1 MQACIMDKELLDKPI
16 INSLFSILR
25 DEKRRKILNLLGRT
39 GRAKITADNLAN
51 ALKISRPAVE
61 KHLKQMLEIK
71 LIERSAET
79 IPNLHFIYFVPEYS
93 QDLVSDLN
101 DCLETFINAL
111 EEEYTRRLE
120 AEEQLFFAGRSSKE
134 KYEAIKKDYDKILQ
148 KIQKI
153 TPSESDSSE

>member
-1 MQACIMDKELLDKPI
+1 MDKELLERPI

-39 GRAKITADNLAN
+39 GRGKMTADNLAKE
-51 ALKISRPAVE
+51 LKISRPAVE

-79 IPNLHFIYFVPEYS
+79 IPNLHFIYFIPEHS

-111 EEEYTRRLE
+111 EEKYAQRLE
-120 AEEQLFFAGRSSKE
+120 TEEQLFLLGGSSKE
-134 KYEAIKKDYDKILQ
+134 KYESIKKDYNKILQ
-148 KIQKI
+148 KIQK
-153 TPSESDSSE
+153 TKPNESDSSK

>member
-1 MQACIMDKELLDKPI
+1 MDKELLERPI

-39 GRAKITADNLAN
+39 GRAKMTADNLAKE
-51 ALKISRPAVE
+51 LKISRPAVE

-71 LIERSAET
+71 LIDRSAET
-79 IPNLHFIYFVPEYS
+79 IPNLHYIYFIPEHS

-111 EEEYTRRLE
+111 EEEYTQRLE
-120 AEEQLFFAGRSSKE
+120 TEEQLFLLGRSSKE
-134 KYEAIKKDYDKILQ
+134 KYESIKKDHTKILQ
-148 KIQKI
+148 KIQK
-153 TPSESDSSE
+153 TNPNESDSSK